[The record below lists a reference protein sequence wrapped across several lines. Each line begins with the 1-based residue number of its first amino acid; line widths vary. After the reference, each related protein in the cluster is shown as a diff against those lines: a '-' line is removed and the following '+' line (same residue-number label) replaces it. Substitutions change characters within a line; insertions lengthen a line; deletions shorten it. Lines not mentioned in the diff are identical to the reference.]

1 MGNLWKGNW
10 DATRQH
16 FLDWWDGKGTVVR
29 LEGAITRAEK
39 PHAQVEDPGQPGTLD
54 RNYTNPGWIAANRR
68 HWMSRTAFPA
78 DNLPLVSAE
87 FGPGSL
93 ATYLGSEP
101 RFAWDTVWYEPC
113 IHDPDSH
120 PPLAFSPANRWWLKH
135 EAIYRELVRVAD
147 GNFLVGCPDIIE
159 NIDIL
164 SAMRDPQT
172 LLVDMIDR
180 PEWVKTRTREI
191 TAAFFAAYERMY
203 DIIKSPDGGS
213 CFGPFQVW
221 GPGKT
226 VKVQCDAAA
235 MISKPMFDEF
245 VLPDLAEQCA
255 RLDNTMFHLDGTH
268 AMHHLDSLLS
278 IPDLDAIEWTPQY
291 GIPGG
296 GDLMWAD
303 LYKRIL
309 SAGKSVQAIGPHR
322 DQVKPLLEKTGAR
335 GMYLFVHGVDTPAQA
350 AEVLGTVGS
359 FL

>member
-1 MGNLWKGNW
+1 LWKANW
-10 DATRQH
+10 DDTRRH
-16 FLDWWDGKGTVVR
+16 FTDWWNHTGAVVR
-29 LEGAITRAEK
+29 LEGRIQQAER
-39 PHAQVEDPGQPGTLD
+39 PHAKVADPGSPVSLEQNYLD
-54 RNYTNPGWIAANRR
+54 PGWIAANRR
-68 HWMSRTAFPA
+68 HSMAHSAFPA

-101 RFAWDTVWYEPC
+101 HLAWDTVWYEPC
-113 IHDPDSH
+113 IRDPDSH
-120 PPLAFSPANRWWLKH
+120 PPLRFDPANRWWVRH
-135 EAIYRELVRVAD
+135 MDIYRELVRVAG

-159 NIDIL
+159 NLDIL
-164 SAMRDPQT
+164 AAMRDPQT
-172 LLVDMIDR
+172 LLVDLIER
-180 PEWVKTRTREI
+180 PGWVKARVKEI
-191 TAAFFAAYERMY
+191 TTAFFDAYDRVY
-203 DIIKSPDGGS
+203 DLIKSPDGGS

-221 GPGKT
+221 GPGRT

-245 VLPDLAEQCA
+245 VLPDLAEQCR
-255 RLDNTMFHLDGTH
+255 RLDYTMFHLDGTH

-296 GDLMWAD
+296 GDLVWAP

-322 DQVKPLLEKTGAR
+322 DQVKPLLERTGAR
-335 GMYLFVHGVDTPAQA
+335 GMYLFVNGVDTPAQA
-350 AEVLGTVGS
+350 AEVLKTVEG